1 VDEVRVR
8 GRGKWVLV
16 IDGIDSHVTCTMTTA
31 ALFANKKNLVAP
43 CLALVQDVKYLVFTS
58 FNVAGDWL
66 GE

>member
-1 VDEVRVR
+1 
-8 GRGKWVLV
+8 VLV

-58 FNVAGDWL
+58 FNVAGD
-66 GE
+66 